1 MAREDNFKG
10 SGKET
15 QFKSGQ
21 EAVEN
26 GKKGGVASGIS
37 RRKGRL
43 LKDIAQSIL
52 DSPVQDEQLIEKVL
66 QTFPELER
74 DQVTQSYLML
84 SDVYEIL
91 RKRKKTKDEDGELE
105 ELVPAYAAADRL
117 KAFQILEAS
126 AGQKPTEKQE
136 IQLANTDRI
145 EVRIDGD
152 DIE

>member
-1 MAREDNFKG
+1 MAREDNFKE

-91 RKRKKTKDEDGELE
+91 RKRKKTKDKDGELE

-152 DIE
+152 EIE